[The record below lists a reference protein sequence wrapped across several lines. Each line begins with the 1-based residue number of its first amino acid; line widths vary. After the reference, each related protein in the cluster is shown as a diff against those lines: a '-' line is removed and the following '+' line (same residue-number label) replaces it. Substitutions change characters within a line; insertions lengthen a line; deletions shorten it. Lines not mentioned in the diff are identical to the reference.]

1 MAEKINFSQKWIVVT
16 GGADGIGW
24 ALSREFAKKGAR
36 LVLGGLPS
44 QEELLQQRKQELEQE
59 HCARVATVALDLL
72 TPDGPERFY
81 ELSTEAAENNV
92 FALVNNAGTVAYGY
106 FHQTDWQRQKAT
118 CLLNFYVPL
127 ALMRLFLPDMVARKA
142 GAIFNIS
149 SVAGLQPTPF
159 QAVYGATKAAL
170 QSLSQAVNAELSGTG
185 VRVCTLN
192 PPYIDTNLLKG
203 DYPPDLRFY
212 SISGKQSTEW
222 LARKAIEAFEEGRFM
237 YVPGL
242 SPKIIHLFM
251 NRVFPRRAIDA
262 VSRYMLQGWK
272 TKP

>member
-1 MAEKINFSQKWIVVT
+1 MAKMSFAGKWVVVT

-44 QEELLQQRKQELEQE
+44 QAHLLQERKEELAKSFGSV
-59 HCARVATVALDLL
+59 VATIPLDLL
-72 TPDGPERFY
+72 ADDGPERFY
-81 ELSTEAAENNV
+81 KLATEAAGSDV
-92 FALVNNAGTVAYGY
+92 FALVNNAGTVAYGF
-106 FHQTDWQRQKAT
+106 FHKTDWQRQKAT
-118 CLLNFYVPL
+118 CLLNFYVPM
-127 ALMRLFLPDMVARKA
+127 ALMRLFLPDLVEKGR
-142 GAIFNIS
+142 GAVFNIS

-159 QAVYGATKAAL
+159 QAVYGATKAGL
-170 QSLSQAVNAELSGTG
+170 QSLSQAVNSELSGTG

-192 PPYIDTNLLKG
+192 PPYIDTKLLKG

-212 SISGKQSTEW
+212 TISGKQSTEW
-222 LARKAIEAFEEGRFM
+222 LAEKAIESFEEGRFM
-237 YVPGL
+237 YVPGV
-242 SPKIIHLFM
+242 SPKLIHLFM
-251 NRVFPRRAIDA
+251 NRVFPRKAIDA